1 MAPTQQPKQS
11 WSEAFQ
17 ICLRER
23 SQQDSVRRWWHTH
36 GLACF
41 FNPWIGWLIF
51 RGITE
56 ISEFK
61 TLYKQV
67 ETQRER
73 FWLLLR
79 CGNTQCFLTC
89 LELTFIFFEPCTLDS
104 DWCHSNKFP
113 WTSHVIKA
121 PSYFTSFTCSCLT
134 PQEQSV
140 WKQSLIWQNLWNNC
154 RRHWILYIYSY
165 YFRHEWRVTALT
177 KACRF
182 MNDIL
187 DDILSLEISRYMILL
202 PVLLQ
207 DRSMPLIH

>member
-23 SQQDSVRRWWHTH
+23 SQQDSVGQWWHTL

-41 FNPWIGWLIF
+41 FNPWIRWLIF
-51 RGITE
+51 RGVIE
-56 ISEFK
+56 ISEFT

-67 ETQRER
+67 ETPGER

-79 CGNTQCFLTC
+79 RGNMQFFLTC

-104 DWCHSNKFP
+104 DWCHGNRFP
-113 WTSHVIKA
+113 WTSSVIKA
-121 PSYFTSFTCSCLT
+121 MSYFTSFTCSCLT
-134 PQEQSV
+134 SQEESV
-140 WKQSLIWQNLWNNC
+140 WKSNMTTC
-154 RRHWILYIYSY
+154 RRRWILYIYSY
-165 YFRHEWRVTALT
+165 YFLHEWRVRALT
-177 KACRF
+177 RAHHD

-187 DDILSLEISRYMILL
+187 DDILSQEILRYMILL
-202 PVLLQ
+202 LVLFQ
-207 DRSMPLIH
+207 DRCMPLIH